1 MNELKTEYNTVENES
16 IEITLSGDEVQAI
29 RELRKKIS
37 EKTNSID
44 DENQNDINQVVVEPE
59 ISISRSLDDDDSYEI
74 KVNNAIGQIVLGER
88 VINIAP
94 KIGPDHFIEIYSKD
108 KDKYKNLSIY
118 KNQGNANSGDLLFL
132 ILFDFLQG
140 VEVVVN
146 KGIRKGYKLV
156 NEELKFIKGH
166 VNVLK
171 TTRNLLSVVAI
182 DTDYEEFSIDT
193 PLNRLI
199 KSALF
204 IVTYLQIQNTFKNLN
219 MKIVHKANILF
230 SILN

>member
-16 IEITLSGDEVQAI
+16 IEITLSSDEVQAI

-94 KIGPDHFIEIYSKD
+94 KIGSDHFIEIYSKN
-108 KDKYKNLSIY
+108 KNKYKDLAIY
-118 KNQGNANSGDLLFL
+118 KNQGTADSGDLLFL
-132 ILFDFLQG
+132 ILFDFLEG
-140 VEVVVN
+140 VEDIVK

-171 TTRNLLSVVAI
+171 TTRNLLSGKLAI
-182 DTDYEEFSIDT
+182 DTDFEEFSIDT

-204 IVTYLQIQNTFKNLN
+204 IVKNLQIQNTFK
-219 MKIVHKANILF
+219 KF
-230 SILN
+230 EYE

>member
-74 KVNNAIGQIVLGER
+74 KVNNAIGQFVLGER

-94 KIGPDHFIEIYSKD
+94 KIGSDHFIEIYK
-108 KDKYKNLSIY
+108 KNKNKYKDLAIY
-118 KNQGNANSGDLLFL
+118 KNQGTADSGDLLFL
-132 ILFDFLQG
+132 ILFDFLG
-140 VEVVVN
+140 C
-146 KGIRKGYKLV
+146 
-156 NEELKFIKGH
+156 
-166 VNVLK
+166 
-171 TTRNLLSVVAI
+171 
-182 DTDYEEFSIDT
+182 
-193 PLNRLI
+193 
-199 KSALF
+199 
-204 IVTYLQIQNTFKNLN
+204 
-219 MKIVHKANILF
+219 
-230 SILN
+230 

>member
-16 IEITLSGDEVQAI
+16 IEITLSSDEVQAI

-94 KIGPDHFIEIYSKD
+94 KIGSDHFIEIYSK
-108 KDKYKNLSIY
+108 
-118 KNQGNANSGDLLFL
+118 
-132 ILFDFLQG
+132 
-140 VEVVVN
+140 
-146 KGIRKGYKLV
+146 
-156 NEELKFIKGH
+156 
-166 VNVLK
+166 
-171 TTRNLLSVVAI
+171 
-182 DTDYEEFSIDT
+182 
-193 PLNRLI
+193 
-199 KSALF
+199 
-204 IVTYLQIQNTFKNLN
+204 
-219 MKIVHKANILF
+219 
-230 SILN
+230 